1 MPNEKGKEDEV
12 VEVFVSGVSMAGK
25 LELNNDSDRSAEKDP
40 KNSEGRKV
48 DDS

>member
-25 LELNNDSDRSAEKDP
+25 SELKNDSDRPVEED
-40 KNSEGRKV
+40 SEQSQRGEG

>member
-1 MPNEKGKEDEV
+1 MPNEKGEEGQL
-12 VEVFVSGVSMAGK
+12 VEVFVSGTSGAAKV
-25 LELNNDSDRSAEKDP
+25 ELNNDSDRSAEKDP

>member
-1 MPNEKGKEDEV
+1 MHDEEVEV

-25 LELNNDSDRSAEKDP
+25 SELKNDSDRPVEED
-40 KNSEGRKV
+40 SERSQRREG